1 MANRIILKK
10 TSVPGKV
17 PVTTIE
23 DAEAG
28 LAYGE
33 LAINY
38 ADGKLF
44 YRSAGNVIGQIG
56 GGTGGGGGGGTLR
69 VFQRGDVV
77 QEDAVVVTVTSGV
90 LGVVCR
96 TVTNSSG
103 VIGVSV

>member
-10 TSVPGKV
+10 TSTPGKV

-23 DAEAG
+23 DADAG

-44 YRSAGNVIGQIG
+44 YRNANNTVGQIG
-56 GGTGGGGGGGTLR
+56 GSGGGGGGGILR

-77 QEDAVVVTVTSGV
+77 QEDAVVVSITSGV

-96 TVTNSSG
+96 TETNPSG
-103 VIGVSV
+103 IIGVSV

>member
-10 TSVPGKV
+10 TSTPGKV

-28 LAYGE
+28 LTYGE

-44 YRSAGNVIGQIG
+44 YRNASNIIAQI
-56 GGTGGGGGGGTLR
+56 GGGGGGSGTLR

-77 QEDAVVVTVTSGV
+77 QEDALVISVSSGV
-90 LGVVCR
+90 LAVGCR
-96 TVTNSSG
+96 TVTNPSG
-103 VIGVSV
+103 TIGVSV

>member
-38 ADGKLF
+38 ADGKLY
-44 YRSAGNVIGQIG
+44 YRSAANVIGQV
-56 GGTGGGGGGGTLR
+56 GGGGGGSGSLR

-77 QEDAVVVTVTSGV
+77 QEDALVVTVTSGV
-90 LGVVCR
+90 LAVVCR
-96 TVTNSSG
+96 TVTNSTG
-103 VIGVSV
+103 IIGVGV

>member
-23 DAEAG
+23 DADAG

-38 ADGKLF
+38 ADGKLY
-44 YRSAGNVIGQIG
+44 YRSAANVIGQVG
-56 GGTGGGGGGGTLR
+56 GGAGGGSGTLR

-96 TVTNSSG
+96 LVTNSSG
-103 VIGVSV
+103 IIGVGV

>member
-44 YRSAGNVIGQIG
+44 YRNATNAVAQIG
-56 GGTGGGGGGGTLR
+56 GSGGGSGTLR

-77 QEDAVVVTVTSGV
+77 QEDALVISVNSGV
-90 LGVVCR
+90 LAVACR
-96 TVTNSSG
+96 TVTNPSG
-103 VIGVSV
+103 IIGVSV

>member
-38 ADGKLF
+38 ADGKLY
-44 YRSAGNVIGQIG
+44 YRSAGNVIGQV
-56 GGTGGGGGGGTLR
+56 GGGGGGSGTLR

-90 LGVVCR
+90 LGVFCR
-96 TVTNSSG
+96 TVTSPSG
-103 VIGVSV
+103 IIGVGV

>member
-56 GGTGGGGGGGTLR
+56 GGAGGGGGGGTLR
-69 VFQRGDVV
+69 VFQRGDVI
-77 QEDAVVVTVTSGV
+77 QEDAVVVTITSGV
-90 LGVVCR
+90 LGVACR
-96 TVTNSSG
+96 LVTNSSG
-103 VIGVSV
+103 IIGVSV

>member
-10 TSVPGKV
+10 TSTPGKV

-28 LAYGE
+28 LAFGE

-44 YRSAGNVIGQIG
+44 YRNASNTIAQVG
-56 GGTGGGGGGGTLR
+56 GGAGGGSGSLR

-77 QEDAVVVTVTSGV
+77 QEDALIIPVSSGV
-90 LGVVCR
+90 LGVACR
-96 TVTNSSG
+96 TVTNPSG

>member
-17 PVTTIE
+17 PVTTTE
-23 DAEAG
+23 DADAG

-33 LAINY
+33 LALNY

-44 YRSAGNVIGQIG
+44 YRSTTNVIGQIG
-56 GGTGGGGGGGTLR
+56 GGGGSGTLR

-77 QEDAVVVTVTSGV
+77 QEDAVEVSTTSGV

-96 TVTNSSG
+96 IVTNSSG

>member
-10 TSVPGKV
+10 TSTPGKV

-23 DAEAG
+23 DADAG

-44 YRSAGNVIGQIG
+44 YRNASNVVGQIG
-56 GGTGGGGGGGTLR
+56 GGSGGGGGTLR

-77 QEDAVVVTVTSGV
+77 QEDAVVVSITSGV

-96 TVTNSSG
+96 TVTNPSG
-103 VIGVSV
+103 TIGVSV

>member
-10 TSVPGKV
+10 TSVPGKA

-23 DAEAG
+23 DADAG

-38 ADGKLF
+38 ADGKLY

-56 GGTGGGGGGGTLR
+56 GGGGGSSTLR
-69 VFQRGDVV
+69 VFQRGDIL
-77 QEDAVVVTVTSGV
+77 QEDAVEVSVTSGV

-96 TVTNSSG
+96 TVTSPSG
-103 VIGVSV
+103 IIGVGV